1 MKRTGPIEFIQQV
14 RNEVSKV
21 TWPSRNETMITTLI
35 VIVFSSSISFNANT
49 KDIPSSFADLAE
61 RLMPSVV
68 NISTTTTVTT
78 QVLSLI
84 HI

>member
-35 VIVFSSSISFNANT
+35 VIVFSFFASIFFFLGDLHFQSSKFH
-49 KDIPSSFADLAE
+49 F
-61 RLMPSVV
+61 
-68 NISTTTTVTT
+68 
-78 QVLSLI
+78 
-84 HI
+84 

>member
-35 VIVFSSSISFNANT
+35 VIVFSFFASIFFFLGDHVMSFG
-49 KDIPSSFADLAE
+49 IQL
-61 RLMPSVV
+61 
-68 NISTTTTVTT
+68 
-78 QVLSLI
+78 VLGLGN
-84 HI
+84 

>member
-35 VIVFSSSISFNANT
+35 VIVFSF
-49 KDIPSSFADLAE
+49 FA
-61 RLMPSVV
+61 
-68 NISTTTTVTT
+68 
-78 QVLSLI
+78 
-84 HI
+84 